1 MLPRM
6 EEGETSDFSDVQPL
20 MSGESS
26 TARRFPARA
35 LAGAGILLIGIVALY
50 PKSQG
55 AAPSLAAVHESIGL
69 IDYVNYTAEDCKP
82 YMIETGCGWTEL
94 YSCEG
99 ESPGTSG
106 NAGDDGT
113 LGYSCC
119 CKQQMWEQVEASTP
133 AAPTQVSDAPTK
145 PAGIALICV
154 ALFGL
159 LAIVGA
165 ILFCF
170 CAGGRKKSGMN
181 DQNASSATTRTLI
194 QTSRDED
201 RQAPISRC
209 PRWLKQVFCCC
220 CYPRRK
226 TAPGPL
232 RTYYEDEDNQY
243 QQADDARNI
252 STSPDY
258 YRDRDRERDAR
269 RRGSRERQRD
279 REARD
284 SDRDR
289 SRDPRR
295 TSPSRDERA
304 RRSSGER

>member
-82 YMIETGCGWTEL
+82 YMTETGCGWTEL

-133 AAPTQVSDAPTK
+133 APTFALIASAAPTVALTAAPTAELTAA
-145 PAGIALICV
+145 PNDTLTATPTAALTAQPTTNETESAVDILAAATAAHTEASGSNSSNSSVSAAEV
-154 ALFGL
+154 A
-159 LAIVGA
+159 
-165 ILFCF
+165 
-170 CAGGRKKSGMN
+170 
-181 DQNASSATTRTLI
+181 
-194 QTSRDED
+194 
-201 RQAPISRC
+201 
-209 PRWLKQVFCCC
+209 
-220 CYPRRK
+220 
-226 TAPGPL
+226 
-232 RTYYEDEDNQY
+232 QY
-243 QQADDARNI
+243 N
-252 STSPDY
+252 
-258 YRDRDRERDAR
+258 
-269 RRGSRERQRD
+269 
-279 REARD
+279 
-284 SDRDR
+284 
-289 SRDPRR
+289 
-295 TSPSRDERA
+295 
-304 RRSSGER
+304 